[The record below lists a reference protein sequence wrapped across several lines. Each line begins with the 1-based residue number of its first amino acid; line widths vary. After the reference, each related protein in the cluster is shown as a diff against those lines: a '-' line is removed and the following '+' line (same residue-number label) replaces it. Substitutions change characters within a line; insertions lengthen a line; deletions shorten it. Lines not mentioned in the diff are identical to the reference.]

1 MARKRFHSPQI
12 AMATDEIRTILAS
25 RDAQLAEFERGIEK
39 QRQAIIANHHA
50 DFIAAVGRALAI
62 PGISQRHIQEAARA
76 TSWPVWVEIRNAAQ
90 IHVETRAD
98 SFTSA
103 VIAYEIRPNTA
114 EWQVFGLPKLAHW
127 GDDFRMFK
135 MRSHRYPHE
144 IGRPDHVGN
153 DTVVY
158 NPTIEEV
165 DVTEFAFEVANPA
178 WGNTPNA
185 PFGPARAEI
194 LSAIKAW
201 IEKHPEA
208 PE

>member
-39 QRQAIIANHHA
+39 QRQAIVANHHA

-76 TSWPVWVEIRNAAQ
+76 TSWPVWVGVRNAAQ

-103 VIAYEIRPNTA
+103 VIAYEVKPGTA
-114 EWQVFGLPKLAHW
+114 EWQVQGLSKLIEP
-127 GDDFRMFK
+127 GYRMFK
-135 MRSHRYPHE
+135 MRSHKYPWKQ
-144 IGRPDHVGN
+144 GRPDYPGN

-158 NPTIEEV
+158 NPNLEEIEV
-165 DVTEFAFEVANPA
+165 NAFDTPLSNPG